1 MSTNPPPGPAAE
13 LPSAIWPVRHALTL
27 PTLHFTMA
35 ELATAI
41 AQAYGTPAHKLVQ
54 WAPDARIEA
63 LFGRFPPLR
72 TPAADAAGFAHDGS
86 LVTLVRRALAD
97 G

>member
-1 MSTNPPPGPAAE
+1 VQALVHAAE
-13 LPSAIWPVRHALTL
+13 LDSAAWPARCALTL
-27 PTLHFTMA
+27 PTLRFSMA

-41 AQAYGTPAHKLVQ
+41 AQAFGTPAHSLVR

-63 LFGRFPPLR
+63 LFGRFPPLL

-86 LVTLVRRALAD
+86 LVTLVRRALD
-97 G
+97 EV